1 MCGIV
6 GYIGE
11 KQAFPILIEGLKK
24 LEYRGYDS
32 AGVALV
38 KDQGELNV
46 YKTTGKVANLET
58 LVDGKDIE
66 GHVGI
71 AHTRWATHG
80 EPSVKNAHPHVSMDG
95 NIAVVHNGIIENYQ
109 VLKQQLVDRGYMFNS
124 TTDTEVLCQLID
136 YYYNN
141 NGSNLLSAVCSAL
154 NDVIGAYAI
163 VVTEKKNPHH
173 LVAARQSSPLVVGV
187 GKDNKEFFIAS
198 DATPIVEHT
207 DKVVYIDDGQIADIS
222 IDNGLHIVNHSNKQ
236 CQFDIKT
243 VDLDISKLSKGGFD
257 HFMLKEIYE
266 QPNCLRDAMSGRL
279 IANAEHPENNR
290 IVLSALRDYRDRL
303 VNARNIIILGCGTS
317 WHAGLIGKQLIESMC
332 RKRVSV
338 EYASEFRY
346 NNPVVDKDDVV
357 IAISQSGET
366 ADTLAAIQLAKQ
378 HGALIFGIVNAVGS
392 SIARETD
399 TGIYLHVGPEIGV
412 ASTKAFTGQVAM
424 LTLFALALGH
434 ETGTLSDSEY
444 HKIIGELA
452 LIPTKMEKEL
462 EVTEK
467 IANLAKMFTYAHNF
481 LYLGRGFNYPVALEG
496 ALKLK
501 EISYIH
507 AEGYPAAEMKH
518 GPIAL
523 VDQDMPI
530 VFIATH
536 HKLYEKI
543 ISNMQEVKSRKGR
556 ILAIVTEGD
565 EHVREIAD
573 NVIEIPKTE
582 NCLVPLLSVVPL
594 QILAYYVAVD
604 KGLNV
609 DMPRNLAKSVTVE

>member
-95 NIAVVHNGIIENYQ
+95 NIAIVHNGIIENYQ
-109 VLKQQLVDRGYMFNS
+109 VLKQQLVDRGYTFNS

-207 DKVVYIDDGQIADIS
+207 DKVVYLDDGQIADIS

-236 CQFDIKT
+236 CQFDVKT
-243 VDLDISKLSKGGFD
+243 VDMDISKLSKGGFD

-303 VNARNIIILGCGTS
+303 VNARKIIILGCGTS

-434 ETGTLSDSEY
+434 ETGTLSDNEY